1 MGRDENNSIGLN
13 SLSSAKRAL
22 VTKWL
27 SALESKQ
34 MRPTIQRRASRMPI
48 ASPAQERLW
57 FLHQWSE
64 EVPAYNRAVALR
76 LSGPLDARALRLS
89 LDEVVRR
96 HESLRTVFRD
106 VDGRPQ
112 PQTLDPTPIE
122 IQWCELT
129 DLPATARWTQA
140 VNLAKQAARRQFD
153 LSSGPLLTALIAEIA
168 PDEHLLLLATH
179 HITFDAWSA
188 KVLIR
193 EFAAL
198 YKSFSEGHPSNLGE
212 LPIQYSDFARWQRE
226 QLQGA
231 ALDRLLEYWGGRLQG
246 PLPLLNLPADAP
258 RPAIQSLSGAAC
270 PITLPAPLT
279 RALAELGKRCD
290 ATPFM
295 VMLAAFS
302 TLLYRYTGQEDLVVG
317 VPVSDRGPAE
327 TAELIGVFINTLPLR
342 MDLSGNPWFIELLR
356 RTREVCT
363 SAYAHQDLPFEKLV
377 EHLKP
382 ERAMGHTPLFQVMLN
397 VENLPETPSDA
408 MSLLIEEIEL
418 PPEVALVDL
427 TLELVR
433 KGETYTGS
441 LIYRKDLFNEGTA
454 GRMVGHL
461 RTLLEGVTAHPEE
474 RLSRLPLLTPVEQHQ
489 LLVEWNDTKVDYPRD
504 ACIHHL
510 FEAQVERTP
519 EAVAVVYED
528 CKLTY
533 RKLNVRAN
541 QLAHYLRRRGVGP
554 EVLVG
559 ICMERSI
566 EMVVGLL
573 GILKAGG
580 AYIPLD
586 PEYPKERL
594 AFMARD
600 TAIRLLLMQST
611 LVGRLP
617 TDIPEVLCLDTD
629 GEKLTAESGQNLP
642 GGAGAGNLAYVMYT
656 SGSTGTPKGVEVVH
670 RGVVRL
676 VMNTTY
682 ARFDTDETFL
692 QLAPLSFDASTFE
705 LWAPLVHGARCV
717 VYPAGVPSPERLGEV
732 IRQHHVSTLWL
743 TASLFNV
750 VIDEAPGALRG
761 VSQLLIGGE
770 QLSTPHVRRAQ
781 ERLPGMQ
788 IINGYGPTE
797 STTFTCCY
805 AIPQGP
811 ATDTGLLSI
820 GRPIANTRVYI
831 LDQEQNPV
839 PVGIQGE
846 LYIGGDGLARGYLNR
861 PELTAEMFIPDPFIA
876 ELGAR
881 LYRTGDLVRYR
892 PDGNIEFLGRIDRQV
907 KIRGFRI
914 ELEEIEAVLGR
925 YPGIREAAV
934 VAREDT
940 PGDKRLAAYLVRK
953 TEAAATATTV
963 ELRRFL
969 QQKLPEYMIPSVFV
983 FLETMPLTNSG
994 KVDRRALPAPDQA
1007 RPALGE
1013 SYVAPRTPVEEA
1025 LARIWSEVLGV
1036 ERVGVHDN
1044 FFELGGHS
1052 LLAVRLFSRIVEQ
1065 LGKKLPL
1072 ATLFR
1077 APTIDGLAAALEE
1090 DAARGKVSSLVEIQ
1104 RTGCNPPLYVL
1115 HDLGGDVF
1123 FARHLPIYF
1132 GVDHPVYGLHAGPAS
1147 GIVRGQGRL
1156 EELAAHYVEDLVA
1169 SRPNGPYCLVGYSF
1183 GGFLA
1188 YEVARQLSSRG
1199 LRVGHL
1205 AIVDTGPSFRG
1216 RRSIAA
1222 RLRGIL
1228 HFLRNIRWWVQE
1240 DLLESR
1246 PGEMFQR
1253 LRRKVR
1259 EVAKRLKRV
1268 TNSRGRCARGPD
1280 LEDIFDLRNLPEDYV
1295 RTMDYHLRL
1304 LREYQPRPYSGPLTL
1319 YRARTQRLFCLT
1331 ESDLGWGRIVSGGIE
1346 VVQIPG
1352 NHDSI
1357 VKEPHVRL
1365 LAEAL
1370 RGAIDRVAREPHG
1383 GLAGGGQTKT
1393 NPRTSE

>member
-1 MGRDENNSIGLN
+1 
-13 SLSSAKRAL
+13 
-22 VTKWL
+22 
-27 SALESKQ
+27 
-34 MRPTIQRRASRMPI
+34 
-48 ASPAQERLW
+48 
-57 FLHQWSE
+57 
-64 EVPAYNRAVALR
+64 
-76 LSGPLDARALRLS
+76 
-89 LDEVVRR
+89 
-96 HESLRTVFRD
+96 
-106 VDGRPQ
+106 
-112 PQTLDPTPIE
+112 
-122 IQWCELT
+122 
-129 DLPATARWTQA
+129 
-140 VNLAKQAARRQFD
+140 
-153 LSSGPLLTALIAEIA
+153 
-168 PDEHLLLLATH
+168 
-179 HITFDAWSA
+179 
-188 KVLIR
+188 
-193 EFAAL
+193 
-198 YKSFSEGHPSNLGE
+198 
-212 LPIQYSDFARWQRE
+212 
-226 QLQGA
+226 
-231 ALDRLLEYWGGRLQG
+231 
-246 PLPLLNLPADAP
+246 
-258 RPAIQSLSGAAC
+258 
-270 PITLPAPLT
+270 
-279 RALAELGKRCD
+279 
-290 ATPFM
+290 
-295 VMLAAFS
+295 
-302 TLLYRYTGQEDLVVG
+302 
-317 VPVSDRGPAE
+317 
-327 TAELIGVFINTLPLR
+327 
-342 MDLSGNPWFIELLR
+342 
-356 RTREVCT
+356 
-363 SAYAHQDLPFEKLV
+363 
-377 EHLKP
+377 
-382 ERAMGHTPLFQVMLN
+382 
-397 VENLPETPSDA
+397 
-408 MSLLIEEIEL
+408 
-418 PPEVALVDL
+418 
-427 TLELVR
+427 
-433 KGETYTGS
+433 
-441 LIYRKDLFNEGTA
+441 
-454 GRMVGHL
+454 
-461 RTLLEGVTAHPEE
+461 
-474 RLSRLPLLTPVEQHQ
+474 
-489 LLVEWNDTKVDYPRD
+489 
-504 ACIHHL
+504 
-510 FEAQVERTP
+510 
-519 EAVAVVYED
+519 
-528 CKLTY
+528 
-533 RKLNVRAN
+533 
-541 QLAHYLRRRGVGP
+541 
-554 EVLVG
+554 
-559 ICMERSI
+559 
-566 EMVVGLL
+566 
-573 GILKAGG
+573 
-580 AYIPLD
+580 
-586 PEYPKERL
+586 
-594 AFMARD
+594 
-600 TAIRLLLMQST
+600 
-611 LVGRLP
+611 
-617 TDIPEVLCLDTD
+617 
-629 GEKLTAESGQNLP
+629 
-642 GGAGAGNLAYVMYT
+642 
-656 SGSTGTPKGVEVVH
+656 VH

-781 ERLPGMQ
+781 ERLPGTQ